1 MIKRINRK
9 LTLEG
14 NINIYFDLEIP
25 LGIPSINFDD
35 SDIEN
40 MLINQYLRGIRS
52 AILSYRNSELPSVF
66 LEDQN
71 IVVTNKLPEDIYGAM
86 TMVGDTMIIDADA
99 ISDIRAIEASFLF
112 AHEMG
117 HKIIKY
123 RPMKD
128 SRGLVSSFLGV
139 NEHAK
144 KLIDEA
150 LSDEMGNMSVGFIS
164 SANRFNHLLRS
175 SEHHRLQ
182 YTILKD
188 VYRV

>member
-86 TMVGDTMIIDADA
+86 NYIQ
-99 ISDIRAIEASFLF
+99 
-112 AHEMG
+112 
-117 HKIIKY
+117 
-123 RPMKD
+123 
-128 SRGLVSSFLGV
+128 
-139 NEHAK
+139 N
-144 KLIDEA
+144 
-150 LSDEMGNMSVGFIS
+150 
-164 SANRFNHLLRS
+164 
-175 SEHHRLQ
+175 
-182 YTILKD
+182 
-188 VYRV
+188 